1 MKNEKKGKEWKER
14 RERSKKRNIG
24 KCTKLKKRQIKKII
38 MKKMIT
44 PTISMKEVEN
54 SNKIRKK
61 ESKLINLRIKISKRY
76 GFPKLKILQV
86 IKPNPLN
93 NHNLNKKTT

>member
-1 MKNEKKGKEWKER
+1 MRSERKGKEWKER
-14 RERSKKRNIG
+14 RERSKKRNIE

-54 SNKIRKK
+54 RNKIRKK

-76 GFPKLKILQV
+76 GFLKLKILQV
-86 IKPNPLN
+86 ITPNRLN
-93 NHNLNKKTT
+93 SHNLNKKIT